1 MLPYRA
7 RDCVQYDPAQRQL
20 HAHRWDGTRI
30 HCDTPAELD
39 HALATECIYSPLL
52 VSAAALWFA
61 ADHGVDWQLPIG
73 APEPIRTLASRG
85 TTEGYSPSTLQRCL
99 SAFDR
104 GYDRTCRL
112 AVELLSADD
121 HLCILDPDG
130 LCAQVLMHVMGQTM
144 GASVP
149 RLSWVRTDL
158 LPSDATI
165 VLLHTGVNQHGVPTD
180 HTLTP
185 ALVQAQQ
192 RAIPRYALAPF
203 GPSDDTPSSADADI
217 NAVVTARGIYR
228 PDRVAR
234 YHDDADIGPDII
246 SLT

>member
-30 HCDTPAELD
+30 HCDTPAELEQ
-39 HALATECIYSPLL
+39 ALSAAVIYSPVL
-52 VSAAALWFA
+52 VTAAALWFA
-61 ADHGVDWQLPIG
+61 ADHGITWQLPAG
-73 APEPIRTLASRG
+73 SPEPLQTMASRG
-85 TTEGYSPSTLQRCL
+85 ATEGYSPSTLQRCL

-104 GYDRTCRL
+104 GYDRTSRL

-130 LCAQVLMHVMGQTM
+130 LCAQVLMHVIGQTM
-144 GASVP
+144 DPAAP
-149 RLSWVRTDL
+149 RISWVRADL

-165 VLLHTGVNQHGVPTD
+165 VLVHTGVDQSGTPTD
-180 HTLTP
+180 RTLMPT
-185 ALVQAQQ
+185 LLQAQQ
-192 RAIPRYALAPF
+192 RNMPRYALAPF
-203 GPSDDTPSSADADI
+203 GPSAGTSTSADIGI

>member
-1 MLPYRA
+1 M
-7 RDCVQYDPAQRQL
+7 
-20 HAHRWDGTRI
+20 
-30 HCDTPAELD
+30 
-39 HALATECIYSPLL
+39 L

-61 ADHGVDWQLPIG
+61 ADHGVDWQLHVG

-85 TTEGYSPSTLQRCL
+85 TTEGYTPSTLQRCL
-99 SAFDR
+99 SALDR
-104 GYDRTCRL
+104 GCDRTCRL
-112 AVELLSADD
+112 AVELLSVDD

-130 LCAQVLMHVMGQTM
+130 FCAQVLMHVMGQTM
-144 GASVP
+144 GASLP
-149 RLSWVRTDL
+149 RVHWVRADL

-165 VLLHTGVNQHGVPTD
+165 VLVHTGVNQHGVPTD
-180 HTLTP
+180 HTLMP
-185 ALVQAQQ
+185 ALLQAQQ
-192 RAIPRYALAPF
+192 RAVPRYALAPF
-203 GPSDDTPSSADADI
+203 GPSDDTSGPADVAI